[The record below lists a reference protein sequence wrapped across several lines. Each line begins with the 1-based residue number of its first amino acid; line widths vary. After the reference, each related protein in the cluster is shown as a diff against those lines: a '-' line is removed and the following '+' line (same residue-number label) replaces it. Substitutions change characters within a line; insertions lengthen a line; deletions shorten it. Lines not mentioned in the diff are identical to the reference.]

1 MGTMHPPVAK
11 DSVFSMV
18 QCQFLLSGFG
28 LLLKYLAS
36 LFNCMPFI
44 SHNDSSAVLMLD
56 SSKTNSPRQYP
67 VIVVSGFFQFKY
79 EC

>member
-1 MGTMHPPVAK
+1 MHP
-11 DSVFSMV
+11 SVTKNSVSSMI

-36 LFNCMPFI
+36 LFNCAPFI

-56 SSKTNSPRQYP
+56 SRKTNSPRQYP
-67 VIVVSGFFQFKY
+67 ITIVSGFV
-79 EC
+79 